1 MNAAFAAKCILALII
16 LVLPTVYSEFT
27 FIAFFHVESLFTNTP
42 LNDCINLEAK
52 WTKNNVKCTLK
63 AELDHQRLRFT
74 WNIPFFNFTVI
85 LWPTGF
91 KKISI

>member
-16 LVLPTVYSEFT
+16 LILPTVYSEFT

-52 WTKNNVKCTLK
+52 
-63 AELDHQRLRFT
+63 
-74 WNIPFFNFTVI
+74 
-85 LWPTGF
+85 
-91 KKISI
+91 

>member
-42 LNDCINLEAK
+42 LSDCINLEAK
-52 WTKNNVKCTLK
+52 
-63 AELDHQRLRFT
+63 
-74 WNIPFFNFTVI
+74 
-85 LWPTGF
+85 
-91 KKISI
+91 